1 MAAPKSN
8 AASSLNKSTRVAALL
23 CALLC
28 LQSPC
33 VFAADPKAKPAK
45 VVEDKDKEEAAAIS
59 QIAAAKNQA
68 SDFGLCAELY
78 QQAYH
83 KDPSFLGYLFSAARC
98 EQKAGDLDAA
108 ERDFRLF
115 LARNPKGDKLSE
127 KAQQFLD
134 EILEER
140 KKAPLPKKDVKDPKD
155 PVVQQVVPIEPVKPV
170 VVVAPAGPSHAAAW
184 GATIGGGALVI
195 AGGILTWTGFGMK
208 NDLTARLAHPA
219 DALIL
224 NTSPT
229 EARADE
235 SAYRTRIVAGAGVA
249 AIGVVAV
256 GLGYWLFGSDS
267 KSVTVAPAPNGVSIQ
282 FAWR

>member
-1 MAAPKSN
+1 MRPNAIFACFWRAIPRATSSRKRPSN
-8 AASSLNKSTRVAALL
+8 FWMKFSKN
-23 CALLC
+23 
-28 LQSPC
+28 
-33 VFAADPKAKPAK
+33 AK
-45 VVEDKDKEEAAAIS
+45 ER
-59 QIAAAKNQA
+59 
-68 SDFGLCAELY
+68 
-78 QQAYH
+78 
-83 KDPSFLGYLFSAARC
+83 RC
-98 EQKAGDLDAA
+98 Q
-108 ERDFRLF
+108 
-115 LARNPKGDKLSE
+115 
-127 KAQQFLD
+127 
-134 EILEER
+134 
-140 KKAPLPKKDVKDPKD
+140 KDVKDPKD

-256 GLGYWLFGSDS
+256 GLGYWLLA
-267 KSVTVAPAPNGVSIQ
+267 VIANL
-282 FAWR
+282 